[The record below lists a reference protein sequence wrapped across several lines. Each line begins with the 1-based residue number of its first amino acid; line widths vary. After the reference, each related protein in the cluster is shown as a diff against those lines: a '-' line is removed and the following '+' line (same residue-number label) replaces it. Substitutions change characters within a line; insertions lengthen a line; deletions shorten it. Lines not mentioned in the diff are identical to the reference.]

1 MLKAVST
8 RDPPSMSSGSRFA
21 SSKPQLKPYSVG
33 FILFVHYITSSY
45 HSVVALYFTF
55 IINPFVIAMAAL
67 TRYTRFNDLYHS
79 DRVSD
84 ITLRFSNV
92 D

>member
-1 MLKAVST
+1 
-8 RDPPSMSSGSRFA
+8 MSSGSRFA